1 MKFTPMIFS
10 VACVAAIATGGSQA
24 QANSLW
30 VKAGN
35 TEQSM
40 FADKVARGIGDTL
53 VIKLDES
60 VEATQDALLQT
71 NDEFQGGAGL
81 GVAFNSFFNQ
91 FLQAAPKWF
100 GMATGIPVNDDDV
113 TIPTLDL
120 AATSEWNGGGKT
132 RDTLNFNNPDNS
144 GGNSVTV
151 VDVLPNG
158 NLVVEGA
165 KIIRSSNQDLYG
177 YFRGVVRPVDIASD
191 NTIKSS
197 KIADAQLELIPSG
210 QLTEAQKKGWLLR
223 GWEKIKPF

>member
-10 VACVAAIATGGSQA
+10 VACVVAIATGASQA

-60 VEATQDALLQT
+60 VEATQDALLKT
-71 NDEFQGGAGL
+71 NEKYQGGAGL
-81 GVAFNSFFNQ
+81 GVALNSFFNQ
-91 FLQAAPKWF
+91 FLRAAPKWF

-113 TIPTLDL
+113 TIPTIDL
-120 AATSEWNGGGKT
+120 AATSEWNGGGSTK
-132 RDTLNFNNPDNS
+132 DTLNFKNPDNS

-223 GWEKIKPF
+223 GWEKVKPF